1 MADYLDELIRE
12 WEGLAVICRYDRA
25 TGSRIFIALHD
36 TRLGMSVGGTR
47 MKAYST
53 PKEALLDAMHLAEGM
68 TYKWAMADFPFGG
81 GKAVI
86 DLPDPLEGEERLAF
100 FRRYGRFLAT
110 FNGTFATGVDLGT
123 RPADMDG
130 AAHECRFVLGRLPGQ
145 TDTKDPGPYTAL
157 GVYCGIRAA
166 LGYCFGEE
174 EPEGR
179 TILIQGLGDVGA
191 PLARLLAKVGA
202 RVLLCDTNIS
212 RAELLADELGGQVVP
227 LERVY
232 ETECEV
238 FAPCAVG
245 RTLNSETIPQL
256 CCRVVAGSANN
267 QLARTEDAEL
277 LHQRGILYAPDYVI
291 NAGGAILLG
300 MLHREISEDAEI
312 RQRICGIGDTL
323 RELFEEAHMR
333 VESPLN
339 AARRLVERRLAQG
352 YVSIE

>member
-36 TRLGMSVGGTR
+36 ARLGMPVGGTR
-47 MKAYST
+47 MKDYST
-53 PKEALLDAMHLAEGM
+53 PNEALLDAMHLAEGM
-68 TYKWAMADFPFGG
+68 TYKWGVAEFPFGG

-86 DLPDPLEGEERLAF
+86 DLPAPLEGEERLSF
-100 FRRYGRFLAT
+100 FRRYGRFLT
-110 FNGTFATGVDLGT
+110 TLNGTFATGVDLGT
-123 RPADMDG
+123 RPADMDV
-130 AAHECRFVLGRLPGQ
+130 AAHESRFVFGRLPGH

-157 GVYCGIRAA
+157 GVYSGIRAA
-166 LGYCFGEE
+166 LGHCFREE

-191 PLARLLAKVGA
+191 PLARLLAKGGA
-202 RVLLCDTNIS
+202 RLLLCDTNTS

-227 LERVY
+227 LDRVY

-245 RTLNSETIPQL
+245 GILNSETIPPL
-256 CCRVVAGSANN
+256 RCRIVGGSANN

-300 MLHREISEDAEI
+300 LLHQEVSGDATI
-312 RQRICGIGDTL
+312 RQRVCRIGDTL

-352 YVSIE
+352 QVSLE